1 MGACCT
7 LGADPVSD
15 STMSPAA
22 AEVQL
27 KTGEV
32 QRVSLVPASH
42 CYCLLIAPG
51 SALFM
56 DVRSRDLFDRN
67 HVFGA
72 WSVGTL
78 SKAGNHGAI
87 RSRCDLRWLVLMGSH
102 EDPLKD
108 ERVLELLELLHDLQ
122 VRPISQRPLLLLGG
136 VGEFQR
142 RFPFCMRTA
151 GKEQLEPLPACPAEV
166 IEPGQASVV
175 KGAKASRNRSL
186 YLGSLACLTAKNSE
200 ASRALKIA
208 AAVRIIEEST
218 DPDPEHGPLLPGL
231 NVCEVHMPSS
241 APVRSLDVEGKAGV
255 ADDKSSSSF
264 DRTARAVAYVAV
276 EASGR
281 ALSMGAPCL
290 LCGPWSAVAAAL
302 YVSRLKP
309 TWTGDELIAFI
320 KERCPGT
327 WSHLAQ
333 EALHLGL
340 EASQSPRS
348 PHRRGL
354 QSKAPLEATRAEVE
368 QLQQQLAQ
376 RLRLHP
382 EEASR
387 SLRTV
392 RVALDKI
399 STQPHEEKFR
409 RLKASNDRVVREL
422 LSHSE
427 AVALLERASE
437 LVLPKTPLPAIW
449 CSLRRPH
456 LRPCGEF
463 SWHFSPKAP
472 SRICS
477 EK

>member
-1 MGACCT
+1 MGACCAP
-7 LGADPVSD
+7 GADPVSD
-15 STMSPAA
+15 STFSPAA

-51 SALFM
+51 SAVFM
-56 DVRSRDLFDRN
+56 DVRSKDIFDRS

-72 WSVGTL
+72 WSAGTL
-78 SKAGNHGAI
+78 SKAGNHPAI
-87 RSRCDLRWLVLMGSH
+87 RSRCDLRWLVIMGSH
-102 EDPLKD
+102 DDPLKD
-108 ERVLELLELLHDLQ
+108 ERVLQLLELLHDLQ

-142 RFPFCMRTA
+142 RFPFCMRPA
-151 GKEQLEPLPACPAEV
+151 GKEQLEPLPVCPAEV

-175 KGAKASRNRSL
+175 KGAKTAKKRSL
-186 YLGSLACLTAKNSE
+186 YLGPLACLTAKNSE

-208 AAVRIIEEST
+208 AAVRIIEESEENA
-218 DPDPEHGPLLPGL
+218 DPDPEHGPMFPGL
-231 NVCEVHMPSS
+231 KVCEVHMPA

-255 ADDKSSSSF
+255 TDDKSTSSF
-264 DRTARAVAYVAV
+264 DRRAQAVASVAV
-276 EASGR
+276 EASVR
-281 ALSMGAPCL
+281 ALSMGVPCL

-309 TWTGDELIAFI
+309 SWTGDELIAFI

-327 WSHLAQ
+327 WSHLAH

-340 EASQSPRS
+340 EASQTPRS
-348 PHRRGL
+348 PHRGGGL
-354 QSKAPLEATRAEVE
+354 QANAPLEATRAEVE

-382 EEASR
+382 QEASR

-399 STQPHEEKFR
+399 SAQPHEEK
-409 RLKASNDRVVREL
+409 LG
-422 LSHSE
+422 
-427 AVALLERASE
+427 
-437 LVLPKTPLPAIW
+437 
-449 CSLRRPH
+449 SLTITRKPYYV
-456 LRPCGEF
+456 P
-463 SWHFSPKAP
+463 
-472 SRICS
+472 
-477 EK
+477 